1 MKNLL
6 EYDEVVFNQIE
17 EDAGK
22 LETLDDYKAFAEKY
36 KDFVDCYREK
46 MKFNAIQESV
56 MTEAQISQSH
66 KEYTDKIDAMT
77 DAERKAYYEEHKMDN
92 AIELLVMNYVNIY
105 RESTGQKALTPD
117 YYGE

>member
-6 EYDEVVFNQIE
+6 EYDETVFNQIE
-17 EDAGK
+17 EDALK

-46 MKFNAIQESV
+46 MKLKAIQESL
-56 MTEAQISQSH
+56 MTKEEKQKKS
-66 KEYTDKIDAMT
+66 KEYDEMILAMT
-77 DAERKAYYEEHKMDN
+77 DEEREAYCEEHRMDI
-92 AIELLVMNYVNIY
+92 AIEMVVINYVNIY
-105 RESTGQKALTPD
+105 RQEVGMKALTPD